1 MKERFILTVKSFA
14 VLLGGGLLYYIFYSI
29 TGIGLICP
37 LNFITGLL
45 CPCCGISRMLISLL
59 KLDFEAAFYYNAALL
74 IFMPL
79 WITLCAIYFYDYIKT
94 GNKKAK
100 KWTTIVLYSSF
111 AVVVIFGI
119 LRNII
124 DLGIGPTNSPLITTF
139 FGG

>member
-1 MKERFILTVKSFA
+1 
-14 VLLGGGLLYYIFYSI
+14 
-29 TGIGLICP
+29 
-37 LNFITGLL
+37 
-45 CPCCGISRMLISLL
+45 MLISLL